1 MKVFIAVP
9 CMDQL
14 PARFAQSLAML
25 KRHEDTVVSFEIGSL
40 VYFSRNNL
48 AKAAIKHEADW
59 VLWLDSDMTFP
70 PDFLVR
76 MIRICEEKGL
86 DFLSGLY
93 FRRNPPYATVLY
105 DRLEATDHG
114 ASFTTFEFVPD
125 ELFEI
130 GGCGFGG
137 VLMRTEV
144 LMDVMGK
151 FHRIFDPIDGMGEDL
166 SFCWRARQCGYHLW
180 CDPTLEMGHVGYAE
194 ITRGYFEAYRRGND
208 DAGTSK
214 AGDEDLDERV

>member
-14 PARFAQSLAML
+14 PARFAQSLSML
-25 KRHEDTVVSFEIGSL
+25 KRAGDTQVGFEIGSL

-48 AKAAIKHEADW
+48 AKAAIKAEADW

-70 PDFLVR
+70 PDLLQR
-76 MIRICEEKGL
+76 MLKICEDNGL

-93 FRRNPPYATVLY
+93 FRRNPPYSTVLY
-105 DRLEATDHG
+105 DRLEATEKG
-114 ASFTTFEFVPD
+114 ASFTTFESVPD
-125 ELFEI
+125 GLFEI

-137 VLMRTEV
+137 VLMKADV

-151 FHRIFDPIDGMGEDL
+151 FKRMFDPLDGMGEDL
-166 SFCWRARQCGYHLW
+166 SFCWRARQCGYKLY
-180 CDPTLEMGHVGYAE
+180 CDSSLEMGHVGYAE
-194 ITRGYFEAYRRGND
+194 ITREYFEAWRNNNAERGQN
-208 DAGTSK
+208 GS
-214 AGDEDLDERV
+214 

>member
-14 PARFAQSLAML
+14 PARFCQSLAML
-25 KRHEDTVVSFEIGSL
+25 QRAGDTVVGFEIGSL

-48 AKAAIKHEADW
+48 AKEAIKAEADW

-70 PDFLVR
+70 PDLLQR
-76 MIRICEEKGL
+76 MLKTCEENGL

-93 FRRNPPYATVLY
+93 FRRNPPYSTVLY
-105 DRLEATDHG
+105 DRLEATDKG
-114 ASFTTFEFVPD
+114 ASYTTLESVPD
-125 ELFEI
+125 GLFEI

-137 VLMRTEV
+137 VLMKTDV

-151 FHRIFDPIDGMGEDL
+151 FKRIFDPLDGLGEDL
-166 SFCWRARQCGYHLW
+166 SFCWRARQCGYKLY
-180 CDPTLEMGHVGYAE
+180 CDASLEMGHVGYAE
-194 ITRGYFEAYRRGND
+194 ITRADFEAWRQI
-208 DAGTSK
+208 K
-214 AGDEDLDERV
+214 

>member
-14 PARFAQSLAML
+14 PARFCQSLAML
-25 KRHEDTVVSFEIGSL
+25 QRAGDTVVGFEIGSL

-48 AKAAIKHEADW
+48 AKAAIKAEADW

-70 PDFLVR
+70 PDLLQR
-76 MIRICEEKGL
+76 MLKTCEENGL

-93 FRRNPPYATVLY
+93 FRRNPPYSTVLY
-105 DRLEATDHG
+105 DRLEATDKG
-114 ASFTTFEFVPD
+114 ASYTTLESVPD
-125 ELFEI
+125 GLFEI

-137 VLMRTEV
+137 VLMKTDV

-151 FHRIFDPIDGMGEDL
+151 FKRIFDPLDGLGEDL
-166 SFCWRARQCGYHLW
+166 SFCWRARQCGYKLY
-180 CDPTLEMGHVGYAE
+180 CDASLEMGHVGYAE
-194 ITRGYFEAYRRGND
+194 ITRADFEAWRQI
-208 DAGTSK
+208 K
-214 AGDEDLDERV
+214 

>member
-14 PARFAQSLAML
+14 PARFCQSLAML
-25 KRHEDTVVSFEIGSL
+25 QRAGDTQVGFEIGSL

-48 AKAAIKHEADW
+48 AKAAIKAEADW

-70 PDFLVR
+70 PDLLQR
-76 MIRICEEKGL
+76 MLRICEENGL

-93 FRRNPPYATVLY
+93 FRRNPPYSTVLY
-105 DRLEATDHG
+105 DRLEATEKG
-114 ASFTTFEFVPD
+114 ASFTTFESVPD
-125 ELFEI
+125 DLFEI

-137 VLMRTEV
+137 VLMKTDV

-151 FHRIFDPIDGMGEDL
+151 FKRMFDPLDGLGEDL
-166 SFCWRARQCGYHLW
+166 SFCWRARQCGYKLY
-180 CDPTLEMGHVGYAE
+180 CDASLEMGHVGYAE
-194 ITRGYFEAYRRGND
+194 ITREYFEAWRKNE
-208 DAGTSK
+208 DA
-214 AGDEDLDERV
+214 

>member
-14 PARFAQSLAML
+14 PARFCQSLAML
-25 KRHEDTVVSFEIGSL
+25 KGAGDTQVGFEIGSL

-48 AKAAIKHEADW
+48 AKAAIKAEADW

-70 PDFLVR
+70 PDLLQR
-76 MIRICEEKGL
+76 MLRICEENGL

-93 FRRNPPYATVLY
+93 FRRNPPYSTVLY
-105 DRLEATDHG
+105 DRLEATEKG
-114 ASFTTFEFVPD
+114 ASFTTFESVPD
-125 ELFEI
+125 DLFEI

-137 VLMRTEV
+137 VLMKTDV

-151 FHRIFDPIDGMGEDL
+151 FKRMFDPLDGLGEDL
-166 SFCWRARQCGYHLW
+166 SFCWRARQCGYKLY
-180 CDPTLEMGHVGYAE
+180 CDASLEMGHVGYAE
-194 ITRGYFEAYRRGND
+194 ITREYFEAWRKNE
-208 DAGTSK
+208 DA
-214 AGDEDLDERV
+214 